1 MNWIIGVIRLNSN
14 EYQGTGQQNI
24 DDIYACEMQDAMA
37 YEQQMYEEQ
46 MQSLMYE
53 DMQMEPQP
61 VNEAPV
67 QNVPDKVQASV
78 QDEPE
83 KTEGKHAETESD
95 EKENPERQLFFD
107 VFGGLEMPKELDGL
121 FREEVYVTRVVIIEN
136 REILR
141 VDISSRHIISRPN
154 IEKAEE
160 ALRKHIFGKR
170 RYTVQIR
177 EHYDLSTQYNL
188 EAIVRAYEKSILYDI
203 KSFSNV
209 GYRLI
214 SRSVGDWYC
223 DADVITIAI
232 EDSKIAHIHADKIKH
247 YMEEMFH
254 DRFDMNVNVAFEFN
268 EADKEKLRRASALVE
283 QQKIDAILSN
293 LRDHG
298 DIIVDGQAVGK
309 EQLAV
314 SKSSEKAAGE
324 KKTETKAALATAGD
338 NAQKPAGKEAF
349 GRRKRYSDDPD
360 VFIGRDVEGQLLE
373 ISSIN
378 DGIGEVVIHG
388 QIMNT
393 EERELRNG
401 KIILYDI
408 KSFSNV
414 GYRLISRSVGDWY
427 CDADVITIAIEDS
440 KIAHIHADKIKHYME
455 EMFHDR
461 FDMNVNVAFEFN
473 EADKE
478 KLRRASALV
487 EQQKIDAI
495 LSNLRDHGDIIVDG
509 QAVGKEQLAV
519 SKSSEKAAGEKK
531 TETKAALATAG
542 DNAQKPAGKEAFGRR
557 KRYSDDPDVFI
568 GRDVEGQLLEI
579 SSINDGIGEVVIHG
593 QIMNTEERELRNG
606 KIILT
611 GYITDFTDTI
621 GFKMFCSPEDMEVY
635 REEIQ
640 KGKFYRMKGLA
651 EFDSYAKEVMICR
664 VLGMK
669 HIQDFRVP
677 RMDTYPEKRVELHM
691 HTKMSEMDSVV
702 DIETIVKRASDW
714 GHPAIAITDH
724 GVVQAFPIANHTKG
738 LRKDFKII
746 YGVEGYFVD
755 DLKDLVKNSR
765 NQSLD
770 SEYVVFDIETT
781 GLSKKHNKIIEI
793 GAVKVKDGEV
803 VDTFSEF
810 INPGVPI
817 PYQIEQLTSINDD
830 MVKDA
835 PMYDVIVPRFV
846 EFCGDDIVVAH
857 NASFDTGFVK
867 KNAEELGL
875 RFDNTVLDTM
885 TLSHILLPELGKF
898 TLDRVCKELKVVNA
912 HHHRA
917 IDDAEATSKVFF
929 KLLDM
934 LKERDVKT
942 MDDLNVLGSTSPDA
956 IKKDKTY
963 HGIILAK
970 NEIGR
975 VNLYRLISESH
986 LTYFARRPRMP
997 MSLIN
1002 KYREGL
1008 ILGSACEA
1016 GELFRAIVDDAP
1028 DEEIVRLVNW
1038 FDYLEIQP
1046 IGNNEFMTRDTR
1058 NPKTMD
1064 DLIEYNKRIVELGE
1078 MFNKPV
1084 VATCDVHF
1092 LNPEDYIYRAI
1103 IMKSKGF
1110 DDADMQPPLYF
1121 RTTEEML
1128 AEFQYLGSDKAREV
1142 VITNTNMIAD
1152 MVERIEPVRPDKA
1165 PPIIENSDQT
1175 LTDICYTK
1183 AHQIY
1188 GPELP
1193 PQVQERLDREL
1204 HSIIS
1209 NGFAVMYIIAQKL
1222 VWDSNDHGY
1231 LVGSRGSVGSSFVAT
1246 MAGITEVNPLSAHY
1260 ICPKC
1265 HFVDFDSE
1273 LVKSYS
1279 GMSGCDMPDRD
1290 CPNCGTPLIKEG
1302 HDIPFETFLG
1312 FNGDKEP
1319 DIDLN
1324 FSGEYQSKAHAYT
1337 EVLFGKGKAFKAG
1350 TVGGVAE
1357 KTAFGYVYNYFK
1369 DHSKEELMAEAKASG
1384 MDEKAAKKYAEE
1396 NATVTK
1402 RRCEMER
1409 LALGCTGVRRTTGQH
1424 PGGMIVLPR
1433 HEEIYS
1439 FTPIQHPAN
1448 DVTSDII
1455 TSHFEYH
1462 SIDHN
1467 LLKLD
1472 ILGHDDPTMIRRLED
1487 LTGLDATKIRLD
1499 DKDVMELFHST
1510 KSLGITPEDI
1520 NGIPLGS
1527 LGVPEFGTDFAMQML
1542 IDAKPTCFSDLVRI
1556 AGLAH
1561 GTDVWLGNAQELIK
1575 SGKCTIS
1582 TAICCR
1588 DDIMVYLIHM
1598 GLDAGLAFNIM
1609 EKVRKGIVAKGKC
1622 DKWEDWKAE
1631 MAAHGVPDWY
1641 VWSCQKIK
1649 YMFPKAHAA
1658 AYVMMAWR
1666 IAWFKVNYPL
1676 EYYTAFFSIR
1686 ADDFSYEMMCFGKE
1700 RVLFHINE
1708 ISKVD
1713 KSKRSAKDEGKLKDL
1728 KIVLEMYARG
1738 YDFVPIDIYKA
1749 KADRFQIIDGK
1760 IMPSFASIEG
1770 MGEKAAQ
1777 QLYEAAQKG
1786 PFLSKEEIN
1795 ERAKIGKG
1803 AIEKMSELG
1812 ILDGMPETNQLSLF
1826 DFM

>member
-1 MNWIIGVIRLNSN
+1 MYADEMQTQMDYEAQMAEQEMYESQMYADMQQESASYTQADVHDSDWHIADDMEEDVEDEDVVSD
-14 EYQGTGQQNI
+14 GTGG
-24 DDIYACEMQDAMA
+24 DMVEGCEADADTPEGSVSGNESNDGSA
-37 YEQQMYEEQ
+37 TAVSDAGNEQ
-46 MQSLMYE
+46 
-53 DMQMEPQP
+53 
-61 VNEAPV
+61 
-67 QNVPDKVQASV
+67 
-78 QDEPE
+78 
-83 KTEGKHAETESD
+83 AE
-95 EKENPERQLFFD
+95 LFMT
-107 VFGGLEMPKELDGL
+107 VFPGVEMTKELAGL
-121 FREEVYVTRVVIIEN
+121 FTEVYVTKVTIYDSKN
-136 REILR
+136 ILQ
-141 VDISSRHIISRPN
+141 VDIRSRHIISRPN

-160 ALRKHIFGKR
+160 CIRKFVFGNKR
-170 RYTVQIR
+170 YMVQIR
-177 EHYDLSTQYNL
+177 EHYTLSTQYNL
-188 EAIVRAYEKSILYDI
+188 EAIVKAYQDSILYDI
-203 KSFSNV
+203 RSFSNV

-214 SRSVGDWYC
+214 SRSIGELYC
-223 DADVITIAI
+223 DGDAITIAI
-232 EDSKIAHIHADKIKH
+232 EDSKIAHIHAEKIKA
-247 YMEEMFH
+247 YMEEMFQE
-254 DRFDMNVNVAFEFN
+254 RFDLNVNVAFEYS

-283 QQKIDAILSN
+283 QQKIDAILNN

-298 DIIVDGQAVGK
+298 DIIVDGKAVDKDKLG
-309 EQLAV
+309 V
-314 SKSSEKAAGE
+314 SKKEDKKSEGHKPDEKKAAPASSGGDSGQKNGGE
-324 KKTETKAALATAGD
+324 KEK
-338 NAQKPAGKEAF
+338 F
-349 GRRKRYSDDPD
+349 GRRRRYSDDPE
-360 VFIGRDVEGQLLE
+360 VFIGRDVEGKLLE

-388 QIMNT
+388 QIM
-393 EERELRNG
+393 
-401 KIILYDI
+401 
-408 KSFSNV
+408 S
-414 GYRLISRSVGDWY
+414 
-427 CDADVITIAIEDS
+427 
-440 KIAHIHADKIKHYME
+440 
-455 EMFHDR
+455 
-461 FDMNVNVAFEFN
+461 
-473 EADKE
+473 
-478 KLRRASALV
+478 
-487 EQQKIDAI
+487 
-495 LSNLRDHGDIIVDG
+495 
-509 QAVGKEQLAV
+509 
-519 SKSSEKAAGEKK
+519 
-531 TETKAALATAG
+531 
-542 DNAQKPAGKEAFGRR
+542 
-557 KRYSDDPDVFI
+557 
-568 GRDVEGQLLEI
+568 
-579 SSINDGIGEVVIHG
+579 
-593 QIMNTEERELRNG
+593 TEERELRNG

-835 PMYDVIVPRFV
+835 PMFDVIVPRFV

-857 NASFDTGFVK
+857 NASFDTGFVRM
-867 KNAEELGL
+867 NAEELGL
-875 RFDNTVLDTM
+875 KFDNTVLDTM

-917 IDDAEATSKVFF
+917 IDDAEATAKVFF

-1008 ILGSACEA
+1008 IIGSACEA
-1016 GELFRAIVDDAP
+1016 GELFRAIVDDAS

-1046 IGNNEFMTRDTR
+1046 LGNNEFMTRDTR

-1064 DLIEYNKRIVELGE
+1064 DLIGYNKRIVELGE

-1092 LNPEDYIYRAI
+1092 LDPEDYIYRAI

-1128 AEFQYLGSDKAREV
+1128 AEFQYLGSDKAKEV

-1152 MVERIEPVRPDKA
+1152 MIERIEPVRPDKA

-1183 AHQIY
+1183 AHEIY
-1188 GPELP
+1188 GPDLP

-1384 MDEKAAKKYAEE
+1384 MDEKSAKKYAEE

-1622 DKWEDWKAE
+1622 DKWDDWKAE

-1713 KSKRSAKDEGKLKDL
+1713 KNKRSAKDEGKLKDL

-1777 QLYEAAQKG
+1777 QLYDAAQKG

-1803 AIEKMSELG
+1803 TIEKMSELG

>member
-1 MNWIIGVIRLNSN
+1 M
-14 EYQGTGQQNI
+14 
-24 DDIYACEMQDAMA
+24 YADEMQAQMDYEAQMA
-37 YEQQMYEEQ
+37 EQEMYESQMYA
-46 MQSLMYE
+46 
-53 DMQMEPQP
+53 DMQQESASYTQADVHDSDWHIADDMEEDAEDED
-61 VNEAPV
+61 VVSDGAGGDMAEGGEADADTSEGSVSGNE
-67 QNVPDKVQASV
+67 QA
-78 QDEPE
+78 E
-83 KTEGKHAETESD
+83 
-95 EKENPERQLFFD
+95 LFMT
-107 VFGGLEMPKELDGL
+107 VFPGVEMTKELAGL
-121 FREEVYVTRVVIIEN
+121 FTEVYVTKVTIYDSRN
-136 REILR
+136 ILQI
-141 VDISSRHIISRPN
+141 DIRSRHIISRPN
-154 IEKAEE
+154 IEKAEKSI
-160 ALRKHIFGKR
+160 RKFVFGNK

-177 EHYDLSTQYNL
+177 EHYTLSTQYNL
-188 EAIVRAYEKSILYDI
+188 EAIVKAYQDSILYDI
-203 KSFSNV
+203 RSFSNV

-214 SRSVGDWYC
+214 SRSIGELYC
-223 DADVITIAI
+223 DGDAITIAI
-232 EDSKIAHIHADKIKH
+232 EDSKIAHIHAEKIKA
-247 YMEEMFH
+247 YMEEMFQE
-254 DRFDMNVNVAFEFN
+254 RFDLNVNVAFEYS

-283 QQKIDAILSN
+283 QQKIDAILNN

-298 DIIVDGQAVGK
+298 DIIVDGKAVDKDKLG
-309 EQLAV
+309 V
-314 SKSSEKAAGE
+314 SKKEDKKSEGHKPDEKKAAPASSGGDPGQKNGGE
-324 KKTETKAALATAGD
+324 KEK
-338 NAQKPAGKEAF
+338 F
-349 GRRKRYSDDPD
+349 GRRRRYSDDPE
-360 VFIGRDVEGQLLE
+360 VFIGRDVEGKLLE

-388 QIMNT
+388 QIM
-393 EERELRNG
+393 
-401 KIILYDI
+401 
-408 KSFSNV
+408 S
-414 GYRLISRSVGDWY
+414 
-427 CDADVITIAIEDS
+427 
-440 KIAHIHADKIKHYME
+440 
-455 EMFHDR
+455 
-461 FDMNVNVAFEFN
+461 
-473 EADKE
+473 
-478 KLRRASALV
+478 
-487 EQQKIDAI
+487 
-495 LSNLRDHGDIIVDG
+495 
-509 QAVGKEQLAV
+509 
-519 SKSSEKAAGEKK
+519 
-531 TETKAALATAG
+531 
-542 DNAQKPAGKEAFGRR
+542 
-557 KRYSDDPDVFI
+557 
-568 GRDVEGQLLEI
+568 
-579 SSINDGIGEVVIHG
+579 
-593 QIMNTEERELRNG
+593 TEERELRNG

-835 PMYDVIVPRFV
+835 PMFDVIVPRFV

-857 NASFDTGFVK
+857 NASFDTGFVRM
-867 KNAEELGL
+867 NAEELGL
-875 RFDNTVLDTM
+875 KFDNTVLDTM

-917 IDDAEATSKVFF
+917 IDDAEATAKVFF

-956 IKKDKTY
+956 IKKDRTY

-1008 ILGSACEA
+1008 IIGSACEA

-1046 IGNNEFMTRDTR
+1046 LGNNEFMTRDTR

-1064 DLIEYNKRIVELGE
+1064 DLIGYNKRIVELGE

-1092 LNPEDYIYRAI
+1092 LDPEDYIYRAI

-1128 AEFQYLGSDKAREV
+1128 AEFQYLGSDKAKEV

-1152 MVERIEPVRPDKA
+1152 MIERIEPVRPDKA

-1183 AHQIY
+1183 AHEIY
-1188 GPELP
+1188 GPDLP

-1324 FSGEYQSKAHAYT
+1324 FSGEYQAKAHAYT

-1369 DHSKEELMAEAKASG
+1369 DHSKEDLMAEAKASG

-1622 DKWEDWKAE
+1622 DKWDDWKAE

-1713 KSKRSAKDEGKLKDL
+1713 KNKRSAKDEGKLKDL

-1777 QLYEAAQKG
+1777 QLYDAAQKG

-1803 AIEKMSELG
+1803 TIEKMSELG

>member
-1 MNWIIGVIRLNSN
+1 M
-14 EYQGTGQQNI
+14 
-24 DDIYACEMQDAMA
+24 YADEMQAQMDYEAQMA
-37 YEQQMYEEQ
+37 EQEMYESQMYA
-46 MQSLMYE
+46 
-53 DMQMEPQP
+53 DMQQESASYIQADVHDSDWHIADDMEEDAEDED
-61 VNEAPV
+61 VDDEA
-67 QNVPDKVQASV
+67 A
-78 QDEPE
+78 
-83 KTEGKHAETESD
+83 D
-95 EKENPERQLFFD
+95 EKAADGKDVVNDGAATAVSDAGNEQAELFMT
-107 VFGGLEMPKELDGL
+107 VFPGVEMTKELAGL
-121 FREEVYVTRVVIIEN
+121 FTEVYVTKVTIYDSRN
-136 REILR
+136 ILQI
-141 VDISSRHIISRPN
+141 DIRSRHIISRPN

-160 ALRKHIFGKR
+160 SIRKFVFGNK

-177 EHYDLSTQYNL
+177 EHYTLSTQYNL
-188 EAIVRAYEKSILYDI
+188 EAIVKAYQDSILYDI
-203 KSFSNV
+203 RSFSNV

-214 SRSVGDWYC
+214 SRSIGELYC
-223 DADVITIAI
+223 DGDAITIAI
-232 EDSKIAHIHADKIKH
+232 EDSKIAHIHAEKIKA
-247 YMEEMFH
+247 YMEEMFQE
-254 DRFDMNVNVAFEFN
+254 RFDLNVNVAFEYS

-283 QQKIDAILSN
+283 QQKIDAILNN

-298 DIIVDGQAVGK
+298 DIIVDGKAVDKDKLG
-309 EQLAV
+309 V
-314 SKSSEKAAGE
+314 SKKEDKKSEGHKPDEKKAAPASSSGDSGQKNGGE
-324 KKTETKAALATAGD
+324 KEK
-338 NAQKPAGKEAF
+338 F
-349 GRRKRYSDDPD
+349 GRRRRYSDDPE
-360 VFIGRDVEGQLLE
+360 VFIGRDVEGKLLE

-388 QIMNT
+388 QIM
-393 EERELRNG
+393 
-401 KIILYDI
+401 
-408 KSFSNV
+408 S
-414 GYRLISRSVGDWY
+414 
-427 CDADVITIAIEDS
+427 
-440 KIAHIHADKIKHYME
+440 
-455 EMFHDR
+455 
-461 FDMNVNVAFEFN
+461 
-473 EADKE
+473 
-478 KLRRASALV
+478 
-487 EQQKIDAI
+487 
-495 LSNLRDHGDIIVDG
+495 
-509 QAVGKEQLAV
+509 
-519 SKSSEKAAGEKK
+519 
-531 TETKAALATAG
+531 
-542 DNAQKPAGKEAFGRR
+542 
-557 KRYSDDPDVFI
+557 
-568 GRDVEGQLLEI
+568 
-579 SSINDGIGEVVIHG
+579 
-593 QIMNTEERELRNG
+593 TEERELRNG

-835 PMYDVIVPRFV
+835 PMFDVIVPRFV

-857 NASFDTGFVK
+857 NASFDTGFVRM
-867 KNAEELGL
+867 NAEELGL
-875 RFDNTVLDTM
+875 KFDNTVLDTM

-917 IDDAEATSKVFF
+917 IDDAEATAKVFF

-956 IKKDKTY
+956 IKKDRTY

-1008 ILGSACEA
+1008 IIGSACEA

-1046 IGNNEFMTRDTR
+1046 LGNNEFMTRDTR

-1064 DLIEYNKRIVELGE
+1064 DLIGYNKRIVELGE

-1092 LNPEDYIYRAI
+1092 LDPEDYIYRAI

-1128 AEFQYLGSDKAREV
+1128 AEFQYLGSDKAKEV

-1152 MVERIEPVRPDKA
+1152 MIERIEPVRPDKA

-1183 AHQIY
+1183 AHEIY
-1188 GPELP
+1188 GPDLP

-1324 FSGEYQSKAHAYT
+1324 FSGEYQAKAHAYT

-1357 KTAFGYVYNYFK
+1357 KTAFGYVYNYFR

-1396 NATVTK
+1396 NSIVTK

-1622 DKWEDWKAE
+1622 DKWDDWKAE

-1713 KSKRSAKDEGKLKDL
+1713 KNKRSAKDEGKLKDL

-1777 QLYEAAQKG
+1777 QLYDAAQKG

-1803 AIEKMSELG
+1803 TIEKMSELG